1 MINSSRRV
9 LVISENIFSDRLFNS
24 LGLKNSNAPEFIF
37 LSSKELAKLEENFEQ
52 EVKSNFHLKSRLKIF
67 KFFKSLFKYVAPSGK
82 DLSSVSNTFQVESY
96 NWNFLKKYIFKYLIY
111 LLSRYQYLRKFSR
124 KLIIS
129 LLNLE
134 SRYIPELDNF
144 DGVFTFSVGNLK
156 SNLVSIVAL
165 RALNKNLK
173 VFSYIQSWDNPTTKG
188 FPIFQPDFVY
198 IWSDSMKEDVINNY
212 EFCPNKMLIVGSPL
226 FKKIEFSKTQN
237 TIMLALK
244 SSKAYKDNVRI
255 VNDLIEIRDQIKFD
269 LYIRIHPLNLG
280 NNSFQEMQELKYL
293 AKKHNF
299 QILLPNENK
308 NDILL
313 TEEYDQIS
321 RDTFLKSSIFIS
333 IFSTM
338 NIESIFYDIPTINIS
353 YDYREDGHSQRQDI
367 RIDANQIH
375 NKRSLSFGS
384 IMDAKNKKELGK
396 YINQILT
403 NDSEITNKSQFISY
417 HCGPNYEFHRLK
429 NHIRN
434 FLNL

>member
-52 EVKSNFHLKSRLKIF
+52 EVKSNFLLKSRLKIF

-111 LLSRYQYLRKFSR
+111 LLSRYQYFRKFSR

-134 SRYIPELDNF
+134 TRYIPELDNI

-165 RALNKNLK
+165 RALKKNLK

-188 FPIFQPDFVY
+188 IPIFQPDFVY

-212 EFCPNKMLIVGSPL
+212 EFCSNKMLIVGSPL

-255 VNDLIEIRDQIKFD
+255 VKDLIEIRDQIKFD
-269 LYIRIHPLNLG
+269 LFIRIHPLNLG
-280 NNSFQEMQELKYL
+280 NNSIQEMQELKNL
-293 AKKHNF
+293 AQKHNF
-299 QILLPNENK
+299 QILIPNENK

-321 RDTFLKSSIFIS
+321 RDAFLKSSIFIS

-338 NIESIFYDIPTINIS
+338 NIESIYYDIPTINIS

-403 NDSEITNKSQFISY
+403 NNSKIKNKSQFISY
-417 HCGPNYEFHRLK
+417 HCGPNYEFHRIK
-429 NHIRN
+429 NHILN